1 MPSAGCQRTW
11 GVRGGAPAFPSAQ
24 DLSFLICKVASMLS
38 AGRRVFISERGLNP
52 PRYSELKEE
61 DGGVQE
67 KPLPVR
73 GVITSVCSGDSRPWL
88 RIGTISGRFGKKKIH
103 MGTPNLARIAGSW
116 VSCFF

>member
-1 MPSAGCQRTW
+1 MPSAGCQCAW

-24 DLSFLICKVASMLS
+24 DLSFLIRKVASMLS

-52 PRYSELKEE
+52 PKYSELKEE

-88 RIGTISGRFGKKKIH
+88 HIGTILGRF
-103 MGTPNLARIAGSW
+103 
-116 VSCFF
+116 

>member
-24 DLSFLICKVASMLS
+24 DLSFLIRKVASMLS

-67 KPLPVR
+67 KPLPVH
-73 GVITSVCSGDSRPWL
+73 GVITS
-88 RIGTISGRFGKKKIH
+88 
-103 MGTPNLARIAGSW
+103 NL
-116 VSCFF
+116 